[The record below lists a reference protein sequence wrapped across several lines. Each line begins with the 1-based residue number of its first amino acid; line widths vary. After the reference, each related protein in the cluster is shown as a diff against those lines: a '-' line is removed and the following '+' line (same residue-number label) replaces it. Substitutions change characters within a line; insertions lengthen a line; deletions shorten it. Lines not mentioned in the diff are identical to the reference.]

1 MPASEPVLPL
11 AKRRI
16 RVLVVDDEP
25 PARAKLKRWVSEQPD
40 FDLVGEA
47 GDGLLATQLIGSLR
61 PDLVFLDIQMPDM
74 NGLEVA
80 AHLQRGSGPLL
91 VFVTAHDDHAVEA
104 FDLNA
109 IDYLLKPYD
118 HDRFLRA
125 LGRIRER
132 LAAPAGQDARPG
144 RDAAVGVA
152 RSALGPGKRLPVPDG
167 ERLRLIE
174 CSAIHWLQA
183 DDNYV
188 HVHVGAREFLLR
200 RTLQDLLAQ
209 LGEERFARI
218 HKSAAVNVAEI
229 ETLERMP
236 KGDYE
241 VHLRSGARLRLSRR
255 YAHTLLARTRS

>member
-1 MPASEPVLPL
+1 MAAPGPILSQPQ
-11 AKRRI
+11 RRI

-40 FDLVGEA
+40 FDLIGEA
-47 GDGLLATQLIGSLR
+47 GDGLVAAQLIDALH

-74 NGLEVA
+74 TGLEVA
-80 AHLQRGSGPLL
+80 AHLQRGRAPLL

-118 HDRFLRA
+118 HERFLRA

-132 LAAPAGQDARPG
+132 LAAATRHVDRPA
-144 RDAAVGVA
+144 RDAAVAVA
-152 RSALGPGKRLPVPDG
+152 RSTLGPGRRLPVPDG
-167 ERLRLIE
+167 EHLRLIE
-174 CSAIHWLQA
+174 CSAIEWLEA

-188 HVHVGAREFLLR
+188 HVHVGNRKYLLR

-209 LGEERFARI
+209 LGDERFARI
-218 HKSAAVNVAEI
+218 HKSAAVNVADV
-229 ETLERMP
+229 ETLERLP

-241 VHLRSGARLRLSRR
+241 VRLRSGACLRLSRR
-255 YAHTLLARTRS
+255 YAHTLLARTRG